1 MSGPLL
7 HAWQPLQMM
16 EPVMNIFERK
26 PGVAQEA
33 QVQYLD
39 GDFRI
44 VKPGAFV
51 KCGVTGQPIAIED
64 LRYWDVQLQEA
75 YASTDAILIRRGEK
89 KQS

>member
-1 MSGPLL
+1 
-7 HAWQPLQMM
+7 M

-75 YASTDAILIRRGEK
+75 YSSTDAILIRRGEK
-89 KQS
+89 KQA